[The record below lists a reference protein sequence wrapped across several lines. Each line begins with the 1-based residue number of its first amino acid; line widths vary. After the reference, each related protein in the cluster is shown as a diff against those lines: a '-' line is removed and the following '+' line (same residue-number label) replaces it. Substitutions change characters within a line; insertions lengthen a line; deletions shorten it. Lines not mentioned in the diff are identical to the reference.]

1 MPINLY
7 VIRHAKAADRG
18 EAYPDD
24 SLRPLVKKGHKQSEM
39 LSKAMAVLRI
49 SLDRLCSSPYVR
61 ATETAEAFK
70 GRLKK
75 GKKVIE
81 LTSLTSM
88 DYDELLSNLQDFN
101 LEPDSHIAI
110 VGHEPLLSEFCSFML
125 SGSTDEVALR
135 MKKATMVHLY
145 GTLQAGTMT
154 MHSMIQ
160 PKIAAAIVN
169 EAYVDD

>member
-7 VIRHAKAADRG
+7 VIRHAKAGERG

-24 SLRPLVKKGHKQSEM
+24 SLRPLVKKGHKQSET

-61 ATETAEAFK
+61 AKETAEAFK

-75 GKKVIE
+75 SGKAVE
-81 LTSLTSM
+81 LKSLARH
-88 DYDELLSNLQDFN
+88 DYEELLEDLQDFN

-110 VGHEPLLSEFCSFML
+110 VGHEPYLSEFCSFML
-125 SGSTDEVALR
+125 SGSSDEVALR
-135 MKKATMVHLY
+135 FKKATMVHLY
-145 GTLQAGTMT
+145 GTLQAGTMV

-160 PKIAAAIVN
+160 PKIAASIVQ

>member
-61 ATETAEAFK
+61 AKETSEAFK

-75 GKKVIE
+75 SGKTIE
-81 LTSLTSM
+81 LSSLVSL
-88 DYDELLSNLQDFN
+88 DYEELLIDLQDLN

-110 VGHEPLLSEFCSFML
+110 VGHEPYLSEFCSFML

-135 MKKATMVHLY
+135 FKKATMVHLY
-145 GTLQAGTMT
+145 GSLQAGTMA
-154 MHSMIQ
+154 MHSMLQ
-160 PKIAAAIVN
+160 PKIAAAIVQ